1 MNVRHEIVTL
11 SDGSS
16 TAIPVNRQDAVQYSV
31 SFTVQNVDGSANVYI
46 GDSSVSNG
54 SYGIKLVPGAI
65 ASFENVSKGSGFY
78 AITDSNGSQVAI
90 LQTSF

>member
-1 MNVRHEIVTL
+1 MNVRHETISL
-11 SDGSS
+11 SDGSA
-16 TAIPVNRQDAVQYSV
+16 TAIPVNRQDPVQYYV

-46 GDSSVSNG
+46 GDSSVTTS

-65 ASFENVSKGSGFY
+65 ASFENTSRSSGFY
-78 AITDSNGSQVAI
+78 AVTDSNGSQVAI